1 MTANRRWK
9 RRSISRA
16 LRLGRMAGVPNLI
29 FLTDQSR
36 VADPIAVCRQLPA
49 GSIVIFRDYDHA
61 DRFGLAARLRKETRA
76 CTQFLLVAGDIKL
89 ARKVGADGVHLPE
102 YQLEQMPNIAGF
114 GLVSAACHS
123 RRALLR
129 AQMLNVDFALVSP
142 VFKTNSHPG
151 AKTIGVHRLARLAK
165 SVQIPLVALGGIKP
179 ENASRLKGLGLL
191 GIAAIGALA
200 GV

>member
-16 LRLGRMAGVPNLI
+16 LRLGRAADVPNLI
-29 FLTDQSR
+29 FVTDQSR
-36 VADPIAVCRQLPA
+36 VADPVSVCRQLPA
-49 GSIVIFRDYDHA
+49 GSIVICRDYDHA
-61 DRFGLAARLRKETRA
+61 DRTGLAKRLRKETHA
-76 CTQFLLVAGDIKL
+76 CTQFLLVAGDIRL
-89 ARKVGADGVHLPE
+89 ARLVGADGVHLPE
-102 YQLEQMPNIAGF
+102 YQLERMPNIGGF

-151 AKTIGVHRLARLAK
+151 AKTIGVHRLARLAN
-165 SVQIPLVALGGIKP
+165 SVKVPLVALGGVKP
-179 ENASRLKGLGLL
+179 ETASQLRGLGLL

-200 GV
+200 GL